1 MMRRLARRLREFFGD
16 VPNVEWLRASLSR
29 AVALDRAKAH
39 LAIAEL
45 ERCLLLRRSGVR
57 ARCFGDLR
65 R

>member
-1 MMRRLARRLREFFGD
+1 LVRRLALQMRMLFGFI
-16 VPNVEWLRASLSR
+16 PNVEWLRASLSR

-45 ERCLLLRRSGVR
+45 ERCLLLRRSGVI
-57 ARCFGDLR
+57 ARCFGEFR

>member
-1 MMRRLARRLREFFGD
+1 MMIRLARRLREFLGYI
-16 VPNVEWLRASLSR
+16 PNVEWLRASLNR

-45 ERCLLLRRSGVR
+45 ERCLLLRRSGVP
-57 ARCFGDLR
+57 ARCFGQLR